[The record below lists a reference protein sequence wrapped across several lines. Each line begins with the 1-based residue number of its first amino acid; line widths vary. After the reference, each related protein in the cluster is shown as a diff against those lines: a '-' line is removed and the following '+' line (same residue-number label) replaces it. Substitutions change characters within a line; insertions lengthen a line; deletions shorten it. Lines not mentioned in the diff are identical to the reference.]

1 MNREAV
7 ERIFSNIPAL
17 DTKRLIL
24 RRMLR
29 SDAADMY
36 EYARLPEVTRHL
48 TWRPHPDYN
57 YTCRYLEYLE
67 KRYNEGKFYDWAI
80 VYKENS
86 KMIGTCGFT
95 HIDFEN
101 NWAEVGYVLNPNYWG
116 MGIAAEAL
124 SRVIKFGFLTLNLHR
139 IESRYMIGNDRSRRV
154 MEKCNMTYEG
164 TFRDAMYIFG
174 EYKTIGVY
182 SILSS
187 DYINSYFI

>member
-36 EYARLPEVTRHL
+36 EYACLPEVTRYL
-48 TWRPHPDYN
+48 TWRPHPDYR
-57 YTCRYLEYLE
+57 YTCRYLEYLD
-67 KRYNEGKFYDWAI
+67 KKYNEGAFYDWAI
-80 VYKENS
+80 VYKENL

-95 HIDFEN
+95 RIDFEN